1 MWRAVEEG
9 RDGTGPVGRFPT
21 DEFGVNLGAK
31 VAGNDDARLRGDT
44 EAVTALGLACAR
56 GEIRAAGWQAAVDDS
71 GVRSDRIALVL
82 GSSPGP
88 GRGGLHE
95 LCEKLADELG
105 AGGPRIVV
113 STACSSSTTAMGLAG
128 DLLHDSAD
136 LVVAAGTDVLGPEV
150 FSGFHSLGVM
160 CPEKCAPFS
169 LPVGMTLGEGAG
181 CAIIEPREQAERR
194 GVRPLAVLL
203 GYGTS
208 GDAYHETTPDPSGTG
223 IARAIASALRDAGIA
238 PGDVGYVKAHGSG
251 TAAND
256 QAEWRA
262 LQRVFGAYA
271 TVMPV
276 SSLKG
281 ALGHAQGAA
290 GILEIV
296 VALLALQRGVVPPT
310 LHHGKPRPFC
320 PPDPVAGSRPR
331 SADVRHAVCVNSAFG
346 GANAAVVLSRPGA
359 VSPERPR
366 RPLWILGAGAVGPHG
381 HTLESLAEALRADKP
396 LARRTPPVPLAGLV
410 PTADPRDLDPASVFL
425 TAAAA
430 AALRDAG
437 IGLHGSGRER
447 YGLIVGTTRV
457 SAQSAAEFRC
467 SIDERG
473 LAGLS
478 VRAFARIV
486 LNASAGACSKVLA
499 LKGPHTAI
507 TTGRDSG
514 LAALVA
520 AAGMASRRDDVDLI
534 VAGGVDELPL
544 PEDGE
549 GLVGEDGL
557 ADGAACVVV
566 GPATVHDVEPWASPV
581 RLAGWA
587 VAGPGRTA
595 EAVERALRMAGVG
608 RDEVDLW
615 YGGDPFDR
623 ASDGAEW
630 SVAGTPRS
638 TRRGWSGPPRRA
650 GDTGVRGRRPGSAR
664 GQGRHRAGDLRR
676 EPLGGVR
683 RPAGGKREESW
694 NLSWPDG
701 WRDARTCSAACG
713 AS

>member
-1 MWRAVEEG
+1 M
-9 RDGTGPVGRFPT
+9 
-21 DEFGVNLGAK
+21 
-31 VAGNDDARLRGDT
+31 
-44 EAVTALGLACAR
+44 
-56 GEIRAAGWQAAVDDS
+56 
-71 GVRSDRIALVL
+71 
-82 GSSPGP
+82 
-88 GRGGLHE
+88 
-95 LCEKLADELG
+95 
-105 AGGPRIVV
+105 
-113 STACSSSTTAMGLAG
+113 
-128 DLLHDSAD
+128 
-136 LVVAAGTDVLGPEV
+136 
-150 FSGFHSLGVM
+150 
-160 CPEKCAPFS
+160 
-169 LPVGMTLGEGAG
+169 
-181 CAIIEPREQAERR
+181 
-194 GVRPLAVLL
+194 
-203 GYGTS
+203 
-208 GDAYHETTPDPSGTG
+208 
-223 IARAIASALRDAGIA
+223 
-238 PGDVGYVKAHGSG
+238 
-251 TAAND
+251 
-256 QAEWRA
+256 
-262 LQRVFGAYA
+262 
-271 TVMPV
+271 
-276 SSLKG
+276 
-281 ALGHAQGAA
+281 
-290 GILEIV
+290 
-296 VALLALQRGVVPPT
+296 
-310 LHHGKPRPFC
+310 
-320 PPDPVAGSRPR
+320 
-331 SADVRHAVCVNSAFG
+331 
-346 GANAAVVLSRPGA
+346 
-359 VSPERPR
+359 
-366 RPLWILGAGAVGPHG
+366 
-381 HTLESLAEALRADKP
+381 
-396 LARRTPPVPLAGLV
+396 AGLV

-514 LAALVA
+514 LAALVV

-566 GPATVHDVEPWASPV
+566 GPATAHDVEPWASPV

-630 SVAGTPRS
+630 SVAGTPRVDPARMVG
-638 TRRGWSGPPRRA
+638 TAEASGGMLACVAAVQALREGRA
-650 GDTGVRGRRPGSAR
+650 GIALVTSGASR
-664 GQGRHRAGDLRR
+664 
-676 EPLGGVR
+676 
-683 RPAGGKREESW
+683 
-694 NLSWPDG
+694 
-701 WRDARTCSAACG
+701 SAACAVLLAG
-713 AS
+713 KGRNLGT